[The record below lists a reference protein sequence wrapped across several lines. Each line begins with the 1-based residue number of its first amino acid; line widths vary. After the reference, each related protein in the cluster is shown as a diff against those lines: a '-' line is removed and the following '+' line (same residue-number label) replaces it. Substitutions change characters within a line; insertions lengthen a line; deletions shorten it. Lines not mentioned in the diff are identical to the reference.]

1 MTEQQQVLL
10 KLDNLTKNFGGL
22 RAVDEFDL
30 EIASGSITSLIGPNG
45 AGKTTVF
52 NLITGIYRPESGSIR
67 FNGLEL
73 IGKQPHEVAKVGV
86 ARTFQTLRLF

>member
-45 AGKTTVF
+45 AGKT
-52 NLITGIYRPESGSIR
+52 
-67 FNGLEL
+67 
-73 IGKQPHEVAKVGV
+73 
-86 ARTFQTLRLF
+86 